1 MVSEPKEELHIDR
14 TYFKITNPEE
24 EALKQELAKQ
34 QLEAFKKLLERL
46 KEINSKNPAQELIQK
61 LIEERLRQELEKAM
75 REQAMKDAMDSQ
87 DGENGDSQNGEGQ
100 DGQEGEGQDGNPQPG
115 GQGGNPTSG
124 EGMSGDPMIQDGEGM
139 GDGKE
144 SMGFTL
150 SDDPADPNAPTISI
164 SIPRDMYNI
173 EEEPKDS
180 DENTSQ
186 DGDEGEEGEGG
197 SGDSTGTSEETK
209 LSEKDFTKGGSTH
222 GAKELEE
229 QEAKKISVSKKTR
242 FK

>member
-1 MVSEPKEELHIDR
+1 MVLEPKEELHIDR

-75 REQAMKDAMDSQ
+75 REQAMKDAMD
-87 DGENGDSQNGEGQ
+87 GENGDSQDGEGQ
-100 DGQEGEGQDGNPQPG
+100 DGQEGEGQDGKPQLG

-150 SDDPADPNAPTISI
+150 SDDPADPNALTISI

-180 DENTSQ
+180 DENNPQS
-186 DGDEGEEGEGG
+186 GDEGEEGEGG
-197 SGDSTGTSEETK
+197 NDNSEGTSEETK

-229 QEAKKISVSKKTR
+229 QEAKKISVTKKTR